1 MRILVVSQYF
11 WPENFRIN
19 DLCLA
24 LKEKGHELTV
34 LTGKPNYPAGELFE
48 EFINAPSAFEYYH
61 DIPVVRAPML
71 PRKKGG
77 RNLLLNYLSFLFSG
91 SVYGAYQLR
100 KHDFDIILVCQLS
113 PVTAAIPAIVLKKL
127 KGIPLVMWS
136 LDLWPESLEAVGVV
150 KSKQVLSSVGKLVS
164 WIYGY
169 CDVILGQSKSYL
181 DAVRRRNNTA
191 QLELFPNWAEDQ
203 FKMDMN
209 SADEQSSIFTIMFAG
224 NVGDAQDFESIIS
237 CANMLKESGIK
248 VRFSIVGS
256 GRKFSW
262 LKEQIKEC
270 QLDKY
275 FVLHGQHPLEDMPKF
290 YADADIALVSLKP
303 NDIFERTIP
312 GKIQSYMLASLPIL
326 SMLDGEGKKL
336 VEVANCGLA
345 CPASAYQELYENLLS
360 MLNMSQERRL
370 ELGGNGKA
378 YAESHFNKVQL
389 VANLEAI
396 LEARIA
402 RVKP

>member
-1 MRILVVSQYF
+1 MI
-11 WPENFRIN
+11 
-19 DLCLA
+19 LA
-24 LKEKGHELTV
+24 LSTTIMTFQWCELLYFQGKGE
-34 LTGKPNYPAGELFE
+34 
-48 EFINAPSAFEYYH
+48 
-61 DIPVVRAPML
+61 VR
-71 PRKKGG
+71 
-77 RNLLLNYLSFLFSG
+77 NYLSFLFSG
-91 SVYGAYQLR
+91 SVYGTYQLR
-100 KHDFDIILVCQLS
+100 KHDFDIVLVCQLS

-127 KGIPLVMWS
+127 KGIPMVMWS

-150 KSKQVLSSVGKLVS
+150 KSKRVLSSVGKLVS
-164 WIYGY
+164 WIYGH
-169 CDVILGQSKSYL
+169 CDVILGQSESYL
-181 DAVRRRNNTA
+181 DAVRRRSSNA

-209 SADEQSSIFTIMFAG
+209 SADKQPSIFTIMFAG

-237 CANMLKESGIK
+237 CANLLKESGIK

-262 LKEQIKEC
+262 LKEQIKAC
-270 QLDKY
+270 QLDEY

-290 YADADIALVSLKP
+290 YANADIALVSLKP

-345 CPASAYQELYENLLS
+345 CSASSHQELYENLLS
-360 MLNMSQERRL
+360 MLNMPQKRRL
-370 ELGGNGKA
+370 ELGNNGKT
-378 YAESHFNKVQL
+378 YAELHFNKMQL
-389 VANLEAI
+389 VVNLEAI
-396 LEARIA
+396 LEAQIA
-402 RVKP
+402 RVKS